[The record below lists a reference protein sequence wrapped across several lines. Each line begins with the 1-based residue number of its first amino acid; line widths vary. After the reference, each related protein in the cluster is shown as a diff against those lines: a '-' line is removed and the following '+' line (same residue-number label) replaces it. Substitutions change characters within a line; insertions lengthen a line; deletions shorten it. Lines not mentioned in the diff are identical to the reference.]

1 MKYLKS
7 NINEYVQ
14 LYLND
19 LEDYGDDSDNTLIA
33 ETVLNDFKMLL
44 TESKEQDMTVL
55 LKEAIHNSRP
65 VNRLVYKNFLEYLE
79 NI

>member
-7 NINEYVQ
+7 NINEYIQ

-44 TESKEQDMTVL
+44 TESKEQDMTIL

>member
-7 NINEYVQ
+7 NINEYIQ

-44 TESKEQDMTVL
+44 TESKEQDVTIL

-65 VNRLVYKNFLEYLE
+65 VNRLIYKNFLEYLE

>member
-1 MKYLKS
+1 MKYLKN
-7 NINEYVQ
+7 NINEYIQ

-44 TESKEQDMTVL
+44 TESKEQDVTIL

>member
-1 MKYLKS
+1 
-7 NINEYVQ
+7 
-14 LYLND
+14 
-19 LEDYGDDSDNTLIA
+19 
-33 ETVLNDFKMLL
+33 MLL
-44 TESKEQDMTVL
+44 TESKEQDVTQL

>member
-1 MKYLKS
+1 MKYSKN
-7 NINEYVQ
+7 NINEYIQ

-19 LEDYGDDSDNTLIA
+19 LEDYGGEGDNIQIS
-33 ETVLNDFKMLL
+33 EIVLNDFKMLL
-44 TESKEQDMTVL
+44 TESKEQDMTLL

>member
-1 MKYLKS
+1 MKYSKS
-7 NINEYVQ
+7 NINEYIQ

-19 LEDYGDDSDNTLIA
+19 LEDYGGEGDNVQIS
-33 ETVLNDFKMLL
+33 EIVLNDFKMLL
-44 TESKEQDMTVL
+44 TESKEQDMTQL

>member
-1 MKYLKS
+1 MKYSKS
-7 NINEYVQ
+7 NINEYIQ

-19 LEDYGDDSDNTLIA
+19 LEDYEGEGDNVQISEI
-33 ETVLNDFKMLL
+33 VLNDFKMLL
-44 TESKEQDMTVL
+44 TESKEQDMTQL

>member
-1 MKYLKS
+1 MKYSKN
-7 NINEYVQ
+7 NINEYIQ

-33 ETVLNDFKMLL
+33 ETVLNDFKILL
-44 TESKEQDMTVL
+44 TESKEQDVTQL

>member
-1 MKYLKS
+1 MKYSKS
-7 NINEYVQ
+7 NINEYIQ

-19 LEDYGDDSDNTLIA
+19 LEDYEGEGDNIQISEI
-33 ETVLNDFKMLL
+33 VLNDFKMLL
-44 TESKEQDMTVL
+44 TESKEQDMTIL

>member
-1 MKYLKS
+1 MKYSKS
-7 NINEYVQ
+7 NINEYIQ

-19 LEDYGDDSDNTLIA
+19 LEDYEGEGDNVQISEI
-33 ETVLNDFKMLL
+33 VLNDFKMLL
-44 TESKEQDMTVL
+44 TESKEQDVTQL

>member
-1 MKYLKS
+1 MKYSKS
-7 NINEYVQ
+7 NINKYIQ

-44 TESKEQDMTVL
+44 TESKEQDMTIL

>member
-1 MKYLKS
+1 MKYSKS
-7 NINEYVQ
+7 NINEYIQ

-44 TESKEQDMTVL
+44 TESKEQDMTIL

-65 VNRLVYKNFLEYLE
+65 VNRLIYKNFLDYLE

>member
-1 MKYLKS
+1 MKYSKS
-7 NINEYVQ
+7 NINEYIQ

-19 LEDYGDDSDNTLIA
+19 LEDYGGEGDNIQIS
-33 ETVLNDFKMLL
+33 EIVLNDFKMLL
-44 TESKEQDMTVL
+44 TESKEQDMTLL

>member
-1 MKYLKS
+1 MKYSKS
-7 NINEYVQ
+7 NINEYIQ

-19 LEDYGDDSDNTLIA
+19 LEDYGGEGDNIQIS
-33 ETVLNDFKMLL
+33 EIVLNDFKMLL
-44 TESKEQDMTVL
+44 TESKEQDMTQL

>member
-7 NINEYVQ
+7 NINEYIQ

>member
-1 MKYLKS
+1 MKYSKS
-7 NINEYVQ
+7 NINEYIQ

-65 VNRLVYKNFLEYLE
+65 VNRLV
-79 NI
+79 

>member
-1 MKYLKS
+1 MKYSKS
-7 NINEYVQ
+7 NINEYIQ

-19 LEDYGDDSDNTLIA
+19 LEDYGDDSDNTIIS
-33 ETVLNDFKMLL
+33 ESVLNDFKILL
-44 TESKEQDMTVL
+44 TESKEQDVTLL

-65 VNRLVYKNFLEYLE
+65 VNRLVYKHFLEYLE

>member
-1 MKYLKS
+1 MKYSKS
-7 NINEYVQ
+7 NINEYIQ

-19 LEDYGDDSDNTLIA
+19 LDDYGDDSDNTLIA

-55 LKEAIHNSRP
+55 LKEAIYNSRP

>member
-1 MKYLKS
+1 MKYSKN
-7 NINEYVQ
+7 NINEYIQ

-44 TESKEQDMTVL
+44 TESKEQDMIVL
-55 LKEAIHNSRP
+55 LKEAIYNSRP

>member
-1 MKYLKS
+1 MKYSKS
-7 NINEYVQ
+7 NINKYIQ

-19 LEDYGDDSDNTLIA
+19 LEDYEGEGDNVQISEI
-33 ETVLNDFKMLL
+33 VLNDFKMLL
-44 TESKEQDMTVL
+44 TESKEQDMTQL

>member
-1 MKYLKS
+1 
-7 NINEYVQ
+7 
-14 LYLND
+14 
-19 LEDYGDDSDNTLIA
+19 
-33 ETVLNDFKMLL
+33 MLL
-44 TESKEQDMTVL
+44 TESKEQDMTIL

>member
-1 MKYLKS
+1 MKYSKS
-7 NINEYVQ
+7 NINEYIQ

-33 ETVLNDFKMLL
+33 ETVLDDFKMLL

>member
-1 MKYLKS
+1 MKYSKN
-7 NINEYVQ
+7 NINEYIQ

-19 LEDYGDDSDNTLIA
+19 LEDYGGEGDNIQIS
-33 ETVLNDFKMLL
+33 EIVLDDFKMLL
-44 TESKEQDMTVL
+44 TESKEQDVTLL

>member
-1 MKYLKS
+1 MKYSKS
-7 NINEYVQ
+7 NINEYIQ

-44 TESKEQDMTVL
+44 TESKEQDMTIL
-55 LKEAIHNSRP
+55 LKKAIHNSRP

>member
-1 MKYLKS
+1 MKYSKS
-7 NINEYVQ
+7 NINEYIQ

-55 LKEAIHNSRP
+55 LKEAIYNSRP

>member
-1 MKYLKS
+1 MKYSKN
-7 NINEYVQ
+7 NINEYIQ

-44 TESKEQDMTVL
+44 TESKEQDMTQL

-65 VNRLVYKNFLEYLE
+65 VNRLVYKNFLDYLE

>member
-1 MKYLKS
+1 MKYSKS
-7 NINEYVQ
+7 NINEYIQ

-19 LEDYGDDSDNTLIA
+19 LEDYGDDSDNTLIT

-44 TESKEQDMTVL
+44 TESKEQDMIVL

>member
-1 MKYLKS
+1 MKYSKS
-7 NINEYVQ
+7 NINEYIQ

-19 LEDYGDDSDNTLIA
+19 LEDYEGEGDNIQISEI
-33 ETVLNDFKMLL
+33 VLNDFKMLL

>member
-1 MKYLKS
+1 MKYSKS
-7 NINEYVQ
+7 NINEYIQ

-19 LEDYGDDSDNTLIA
+19 LEDYGGEGDNIQIS
-33 ETVLNDFKMLL
+33 EIVLNDFKMLL
-44 TESKEQDMTVL
+44 TESKEQDVTQL

>member
-1 MKYLKS
+1 MKYSKS
-7 NINEYVQ
+7 NINEYIQ

-44 TESKEQDMTVL
+44 TESKEQDMIVL
-55 LKEAIHNSRP
+55 LKEAIYNSRP

>member
-7 NINEYVQ
+7 NINEYIQ

-19 LEDYGDDSDNTLIA
+19 LEDYGDDSDNILIA

-44 TESKEQDMTVL
+44 TESKEQDMTIL

>member
-1 MKYLKS
+1 MKYSKS
-7 NINEYVQ
+7 NINEYIQ

-44 TESKEQDMTVL
+44 TESKEQDMTIL
-55 LKEAIHNSRP
+55 LKEAIYNSRP

>member
-7 NINEYVQ
+7 NINEYIQ

-55 LKEAIHNSRP
+55 LKEAIHNSRL

>member
-1 MKYLKS
+1 MKYSKN
-7 NINEYVQ
+7 NINEYIQ

-44 TESKEQDMTVL
+44 TESKEQDMTQL
-55 LKEAIHNSRP
+55 LKEAIYNSRP

>member
-1 MKYLKS
+1 MKYSKS
-7 NINEYVQ
+7 NINEYIQ

-19 LEDYGDDSDNTLIA
+19 LEDYGGEGDNTQIS
-33 ETVLNDFKMLL
+33 EIVLNDFKMLL
-44 TESKEQDMTVL
+44 TESKEQDVTQL

>member
-7 NINEYVQ
+7 NINEYIQ

-44 TESKEQDMTVL
+44 IESKEQDMTVL